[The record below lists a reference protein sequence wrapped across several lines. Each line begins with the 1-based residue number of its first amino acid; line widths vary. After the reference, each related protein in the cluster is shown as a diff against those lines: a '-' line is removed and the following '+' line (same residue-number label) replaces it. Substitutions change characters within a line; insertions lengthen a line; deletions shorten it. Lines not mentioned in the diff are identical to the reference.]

1 MKKKKLALL
10 LAVAMSVTSIDST
23 AMMVNAAD
31 FTSEDVQEQS
41 VELADEPSKATVET
55 DAETEDG
62 GVLSENSSEDE
73 SIEITDE
80 PQESADTEGED
91 TGIDVQEE
99 DEASP
104 EDVFSAGDEIAVQ
117 DDEVKSVSATNVLLD
132 GVAGIPFYT
141 SADLEVTYTGGRDA
155 VRTCQFNYEEVSL
168 GDSYTTD
175 GTEITVTLE
184 DADGNTYGLGSRL
197 TAGTYTMKFTCG
209 DIVSEPYTVS
219 IKQMSDSPLYKG
231 PVNLNEDTEVES
243 PLQGV
248 AYYSFEAPAAGNYY
262 MDTCDSHYRVYVDDG
277 KNSYSVYDGSNWY
290 QEEQQTAYIGFYGG
304 SLNSD
309 ANEDAMMKIK
319 TQSEIMSVE
328 YTAESATAIEGLDN
342 LWRYSDMPGLLTL
355 TYKDGTTDTL
365 RAKFGNTVY
374 DKQGQA
380 VYSET
385 CAVNG
390 EKETPIDW
398 DKIGNALPAG
408 KYRIYFMLQPEA
420 QDSDNSVNV
429 HTDLT
434 VNELNYASLT
444 SLEMGENELEA
455 GELQKKW
462 YSFSPEEDGYCH
474 FDWNVGDSSGD
485 SEGVGRIWYK
495 YENGK
500 LDSCFDHWN
509 MERGKVKVSRGV
521 KYIVGVSSESGRT
534 VSLNLKKV
542 KTLKSIRMTKRPE
555 QTELLPGDRAWV
567 SLKGMEI
574 TASYADGDDETITFG
589 QTDSQGMSFKQNDSY
604 TWVNEEICRV
614 PVSMGN
620 CQIYVEF
627 EAADWNAVPKME
639 FGTEEKL
646 DTAPGNQTIRRFIPD
661 KSGYYSFSATNAY
674 IDVIDSETQEC
685 LSAKKAYL
693 EAGNTYQIYVAALKN
708 DVILKVGDA
717 PCEWKVI
724 EQIPETCTTDGKVV
738 RKCNVHGETSTELLS
753 APGHDWSRWK
763 VTKNATVLAE
773 GVQQR
778 SCSVC
783 GETETAYVAKLP
795 ATIALNV
802 KGTIP
807 LKVKQSF
814 TVKVTMGAGDRVV
827 SWKTS
832 NKKVVSVKNGRIK
845 GLKAGKSA
853 TITVQL
859 ASGKKARFKV
869 KVQKA
874 AVVTKSIKVTN
885 TATGRNQGKKA
896 TLKRDQS
903 LKLKAALIPVT
914 SLQKVTWSTS
924 NKKIVTVSKSGVIKA
939 KKKGRATITVKSGNK
954 KYNIRIT
961 VK

>member
-10 LAVAMSVTSIDST
+10 LAVAMTVTSIDST

-31 FTSEDVQEQS
+31 FTSEEVQEQS
-41 VELADEPSKATVET
+41 VELTDEPSEATVET

-80 PQESADTEGED
+80 PQESADTGGED
-91 TGIDVQEE
+91 TGIDIQEE
-99 DEASP
+99 SSP

-262 MDTCDSHYRVYVDDG
+262 MDTCDSNYRVYVDDG

-365 RAKFGNTVY
+365 RAEFGNTVY

-390 EKETPIDW
+390 EKETSVDW
-398 DKIGNALPAG
+398 NEIGNVLPAG
-408 KYRIYFMLQPEA
+408 TYRIYFMLQPEA

-434 VNELNYASLT
+434 VNKLNYDSLR
-444 SLEMGENELEA
+444 SLEMGEHVLEA

-462 YSFSPEEDGYCH
+462 YSFSPEEDGYYH

-509 MERGKVKVSRGV
+509 MERGKVKVSRGI

-674 IDVIDSETQEC
+674 IDVIDSKTEKC
-685 LSAKKAYL
+685 LSAEKAYL
-693 EAGNTYQIYVAALKN
+693 EAGNTYQIYVAALEK
-708 DVILKVGDA
+708 DVILKVGYA

-763 VTKNATVLAE
+763 VTKNATVLTE

-783 GETETAYVAKLP
+783 GKTETASVAKLP

-802 KGTIP
+802 KGKIP

-853 TITVQL
+853 TITVKL

-869 KVQKA
+869 KVQKP
-874 AVVTKSIKVTN
+874 AVATKSIKVTN
-885 TATGRNQGKKA
+885 TATGKNQGKKA
-896 TLKRDQS
+896 TLKRGQS
-903 LKLKAALIPVT
+903 LKLKAALTPVT

-939 KKKGRATITVKSGNK
+939 KKKGKATITVKSGNK

>member
-23 AMMVNAAD
+23 AMIVNAAD
-31 FTSEDVQEQS
+31 FTSEDVQEQG
-41 VELADEPSKATVET
+41 VELTDEPSEATVET

-80 PQESADTEGED
+80 PQESADTGGED
-91 TGIDVQEE
+91 TGIDIQEE
-99 DEASP
+99 SSP

-197 TAGTYTMKFTCG
+197 AAGTYTMKFTCG

-262 MDTCDSHYRVYVDDG
+262 MDTCDSNYRVYVDDG

-309 ANEDAMMKIK
+309 ANEDAIMKIK

-328 YTAESATAIEGLDN
+328 YTAESTTAIEGLDN

-365 RAKFGNTVY
+365 RAEFGNTVY
-374 DKQGQA
+374 DRQGQA

-390 EKETPIDW
+390 EKETSVDW
-398 DKIGNALPAG
+398 NEIGNVLSAG
-408 KYRIYFMLQPEA
+408 TYRIYFMLQPEA

-434 VNELNYASLT
+434 VNKLNYDSLR

-462 YSFSPEEDGYCH
+462 YSFSPEEDGYYH

-542 KTLKSIRMTKRPE
+542 KTLKSIRMAKRPE

-574 TASYADGDDETITFG
+574 TASYADGDNETITFG

-763 VTKNATVLAE
+763 VTKNATVLTE

-783 GETETAYVAKLP
+783 GETETVSVAKLP

-853 TITVQL
+853 TITVKL

-874 AVVTKSIKVTN
+874 AVATKSIKVTN
-885 TATGRNQGKKA
+885 TATGKNQGKKA
-896 TLKRDQS
+896 TLKRGQS
-903 LKLKAALIPVT
+903 LKLKAALTPVT
-914 SLQKVTWSTS
+914 SLQKVTWSSS

-939 KKKGRATITVKSGNK
+939 KKKGKATITVKSGNK
-954 KYNIRIT
+954 KYNIKIT

>member
-10 LAVAMSVTSIDST
+10 LAVAMTVTSIDST

-31 FTSEDVQEQS
+31 FTSEEVQEQS
-41 VELADEPSKATVET
+41 VELTDEPSEATVET

-80 PQESADTEGED
+80 SQESADTGGED
-91 TGIDVQEE
+91 TGIDIQE
-99 DEASP
+99 EASP
-104 EDVFSAGDEIAVQ
+104 EDVFSAGDEIAVP

-141 SADLEVTYTGGRDA
+141 SADLEVTYTGGRDT

-168 GDSYTTD
+168 GDGYTTD

-184 DADGNTYGLGSRL
+184 DADGNTYDLGSRL

-262 MDTCDSHYRVYVDDG
+262 MDTCDSSYRVYVDDG
-277 KNSYSVYDGSNWY
+277 KNSYSVYDGNNWY
-290 QEEQQTAYIGFYGG
+290 QEEQQTAYIGFYGC

-309 ANEDAMMKIK
+309 ANEDAIMKIK
-319 TQSEIMSVE
+319 TQSEIMPVE
-328 YTAESATAIEGLDN
+328 YTAESTTAIEGLDN

-365 RAKFGNTVY
+365 RAEFGNTVY

-390 EKETPIDW
+390 EKETSVDW
-398 DKIGNALPAG
+398 NEIGNVLPAG
-408 KYRIYFMLQPEA
+408 TYRIYFMLQPEA

-434 VNELNYASLT
+434 VNELNYDSLT
-444 SLEMGENELEA
+444 PLEMGEHVLEA

-462 YSFSPEEDGYCH
+462 YSFSPEEDGYYH

-509 MERGKVKVSRGV
+509 MERGKVKVSRGI

-763 VTKNATVLAE
+763 VTKNATVLTE

-783 GETETAYVAKLP
+783 GETETVSVAKLP

-853 TITVQL
+853 TITVKL

-874 AVVTKSIKVTN
+874 AVATKSIKVTN
-885 TATGRNQGKKA
+885 TATGKNQGKKA
-896 TLKRDQS
+896 TLKRGQS
-903 LKLKAALIPVT
+903 LKLKAALTPVT

>member
-10 LAVAMSVTSIDST
+10 LAVAMTVTSIDST

-31 FTSEDVQEQS
+31 FISEEVQEQS
-41 VELADEPSKATVET
+41 VELTDEPSEATVET

-80 PQESADTEGED
+80 RQESADTGGED
-91 TGIDVQEE
+91 TGIDIQEE
-99 DEASP
+99 SSP

-197 TAGTYTMKFTCG
+197 AAGTYTMKFTCG
-209 DIVSEPYTVS
+209 YIVSEPYTVS

-248 AYYSFEAPAAGNYY
+248 AYYSFEAPTAGNYY
-262 MDTCDSHYRVYVDDG
+262 MDTCDSNYRVYVDDG
-277 KNSYSVYDGSNWY
+277 KNSYSVYESSNWY
-290 QEEQQTAYIGFYGG
+290 QEKQQTAYIGFYGG

-309 ANEDAMMKIK
+309 ANEDAIMKIK
-319 TQSEIMSVE
+319 TQSDITSVE
-328 YTAESATAIEGLDN
+328 YTSESAAAIEGLDN
-342 LWRYSDMPGLLTL
+342 LWRYSYMPGLLKL
-355 TYKDGTTDTL
+355 TYKDDTTDTL
-365 RAKFGNTVY
+365 RAEFGNTVY
-374 DKQGQA
+374 DKQGHA

-385 CAVNG
+385 CAVDG

-408 KYRIYFMLQPEA
+408 KYRIYFMLQLEE

-434 VNELNYASLT
+434 VNKLNYDSLR
-444 SLEMGENELEA
+444 SLEMGEHVLEA

-462 YSFSPEEDGYCH
+462 YSFSPEEDGYYH

-542 KTLKSIRMTKRPE
+542 KTLKSIKMTKRPE
-555 QTELLPGDRAWV
+555 QTTLLPGGRAWV

-574 TASYADGDDETITFG
+574 TASYVDGDDETIAFG
-589 QTDSQGMSFKQNDSY
+589 QTDSQGMGFKQNASY
-604 TWVNEEICRV
+604 EWENEDLCRV
-614 PVSMGN
+614 PVSMGDF
-620 CQIYVEF
+620 QIYVEF
-627 EAADWNAVPKME
+627 EAADWNNVPKMK

-661 KSGYYSFSATNAY
+661 KSGYYSFSATDAY

-685 LSAKKAYL
+685 LSAEKAYL
-693 EAGNTYQIYVAALKN
+693 EAGNTYQIYVAALKK
-708 DVILKVGDA
+708 DVILKVGAA
-717 PCEWKVI
+717 PCEWEVI
-724 EQIPETCTTDGKVV
+724 EQIAETCTTDGKIV
-738 RKCNVHGETSTELLS
+738 RKCKVHGETSTTLES
-753 APGHDWSRWK
+753 ASGHDWSRWK

-783 GETETAYVAKLP
+783 GKTETAYVAKLP

-845 GLKAGKSA
+845 GLKAGKIA
-853 TITVQL
+853 AITVQL

-874 AVVTKSIKVTN
+874 AIATKSIKVTN
-885 TATGRNQGKKA
+885 TATGKNQGKKA
-896 TLKRDQS
+896 TLKRGQS
-903 LKLKAALIPVT
+903 LKLKAAFTPVT
-914 SLQKVTWSTS
+914 SLQKVTWFSS

>member
-1 MKKKKLALL
+1 MHEEEKTGIA
-10 LAVAMSVTSIDST
+10 AGSSYVCNSIDST

-31 FTSEDVQEQS
+31 FTSEDVQEQG
-41 VELADEPSKATVET
+41 VELTDEPSEATVET

-80 PQESADTEGED
+80 RQESADT
-91 TGIDVQEE
+91 GIDIQEE
-99 DEASP
+99 SSP

-197 TAGTYTMKFTCG
+197 AAGTYTMKFTCG

-262 MDTCDSHYRVYVDDG
+262 MDTCDSNYRVYVDDG
-277 KNSYSVYDGSNWY
+277 KNSYSVYESSNWY
-290 QEEQQTAYIGFYGG
+290 QEKQQTAYIGFYGG

-355 TYKDGTTDTL
+355 AYKDGTTDTL
-365 RAKFGNTVY
+365 RAEFGNTVY

-390 EKETPIDW
+390 EKETSVDW
-398 DKIGNALPAG
+398 NEIGNVLPAG
-408 KYRIYFMLQPEA
+408 KYRIYFMLQLEE

-434 VNELNYASLT
+434 VNKLNYDSLR
-444 SLEMGENELEA
+444 SLEMGEHVLEA

-462 YSFSPEEDGYCH
+462 YSFSPEEDGYYH

-542 KTLKSIRMTKRPE
+542 KTLKSIKMTKRPE
-555 QTELLPGDRAWV
+555 QTTLLPGGRAWV

-574 TASYADGDDETITFG
+574 TASYVDGDDETIAFG
-589 QTDSQGMSFKQNDSY
+589 QTDSQGMGFKQNASY
-604 TWVNEEICRV
+604 EWENEDLCRV
-614 PVSMGN
+614 PVSMGDF
-620 CQIYVEF
+620 QIYVEF
-627 EAADWNAVPKME
+627 EAADWNNVPKMK

-661 KSGYYSFSATNAY
+661 KSGYYSFSATDAY

-685 LSAKKAYL
+685 LSAEKAYL
-693 EAGNTYQIYVAALKN
+693 EAGNTYQIYVAALKK
-708 DVILKVGDA
+708 DVILKVGAA
-717 PCEWKVI
+717 PCEWEVI
-724 EQIPETCTTDGKVV
+724 EQIAETCTTDGKIV
-738 RKCNVHGETSTELLS
+738 RKCKVHGETSTTLES
-753 APGHDWSRWK
+753 ASGHDWSRWK

-783 GETETAYVAKLP
+783 GKTETAYVAKLP

-845 GLKAGKSA
+845 GLKAGKIA
-853 TITVQL
+853 AITVQL

-874 AVVTKSIKVTN
+874 AIATKSIKVTN
-885 TATGRNQGKKA
+885 TATGKNQGKKA
-896 TLKRDQS
+896 TLKRGQS
-903 LKLKAALIPVT
+903 LKLKAAFTPVT
-914 SLQKVTWSTS
+914 SLQKVTWFSS

>member
-10 LAVAMSVTSIDST
+10 LAVAMTVTSIDST

-31 FTSEDVQEQS
+31 FTSEDVQEQG
-41 VELADEPSKATVET
+41 VELTDEPSEATVET

-80 PQESADTEGED
+80 SQESADTGGED
-91 TGIDVQEE
+91 TGIDIQE
-99 DEASP
+99 EASP
-104 EDVFSAGDEIAVQ
+104 EDVFSAGDEIAVP

-141 SADLEVTYTGGRDA
+141 SADLEVTYTGGRDT

-168 GDSYTTD
+168 GDGYTTD

-184 DADGNTYGLGSRL
+184 DADGNTYDLGSRL

-262 MDTCDSHYRVYVDDG
+262 MDTCDSSYRVYVDDG
-277 KNSYSVYDGSNWY
+277 KNSYSVYDGNNWY

-309 ANEDAMMKIK
+309 ANEDAIMKIK
-319 TQSEIMSVE
+319 TQSEIDSIE
-328 YTAESATAIEGLDN
+328 YKPESTTAIEGLDN

-365 RAKFGNTVY
+365 RAEFGNTVY

-385 CAVNG
+385 CAVDG
-390 EKETPIDW
+390 EKETSVDW
-398 DKIGNALPAG
+398 NEIGNVLPAG
-408 KYRIYFMLQPEA
+408 TYRIYFMLRPEA

-434 VNELNYASLT
+434 VNELNYDSLT
-444 SLEMGENELEA
+444 PLEMGEHVLEA

-462 YSFSPEEDGYCH
+462 YSFSPEEDGYYH

-521 KYIVGVSSESGRT
+521 KYIVGVSSESGRK

-542 KTLKSIRMTKRPE
+542 KILKSITMTKRPE
-555 QTELLPGDRAWV
+555 QTTLLPGSRAWV

-574 TASYADGDDETITFG
+574 TASYADGDDEKITFG
-589 QTDSQGMSFKQNDSY
+589 QTDSQGMSFKQNGSY
-604 TWVNEEICRV
+604 KWVNEKLCRV
-614 PVSMGN
+614 PVSMGGY
-620 CQIYVEF
+620 QIDVEF
-627 EAADWNAVPKME
+627 KAADWKDVQTME

-646 DTAPGNQTIRRFIPD
+646 DTEPGNQTIRRFIPD

-674 IDVIDSETQEC
+674 IDVIDSEKQEC

-693 EAGNTYQIYVAALKN
+693 EAGNTYQIYVAALKE

-783 GETETAYVAKLP
+783 GETETASVAKLP

-853 TITVQL
+853 TITVKL

-874 AVVTKSIKVTN
+874 AVATKSIKVTN
-885 TATGRNQGKKA
+885 TATGKNQGKKA
-896 TLKRDQS
+896 TLKRGQS
-903 LKLKAALIPVT
+903 LKLKAALTPVT
-914 SLQKVTWSTS
+914 SLQKVTWSSS

>member
-10 LAVAMSVTSIDST
+10 LAVAMTVTSIDST

-31 FTSEDVQEQS
+31 FTYEEVQEQS
-41 VELADEPSKATVET
+41 VELTDEPSEATVET

-80 PQESADTEGED
+80 SQESADTGGED
-91 TGIDVQEE
+91 TGIDIQE
-99 DEASP
+99 EASP
-104 EDVFSAGDEIAVQ
+104 EDVFSAGDEIAVP

-141 SADLEVTYTGGRDA
+141 SADLEVTYTGGRDT

-168 GDSYTTD
+168 GDGYTTD

-184 DADGNTYGLGSRL
+184 DADGNTYDLGSRL

-248 AYYSFEAPAAGNYY
+248 AYYSFETPTAGNYY
-262 MDTCDSHYRVYVDDG
+262 MDTCDSNYRVYVDDG
-277 KNSYSVYDGSNWY
+277 KNSYSVYDGNNWY

-309 ANEDAMMKIK
+309 ANEDAIMKIK
-319 TQSEIMSVE
+319 TQSEIDSIE
-328 YTAESATAIEGLDN
+328 YKPESTTAIEGLDN

-365 RAKFGNTVY
+365 RAEFGNTVY

-385 CAVNG
+385 CAVDG
-390 EKETPIDW
+390 EKETSVDW
-398 DKIGNALPAG
+398 NEIGNVLPAG
-408 KYRIYFMLQPEA
+408 TYRIYFMLRPEA

-434 VNELNYASLT
+434 VNELNYDSLT
-444 SLEMGENELEA
+444 PLEMGEHVLEA

-462 YSFSPEEDGYCH
+462 YSFSPEEDGYYH

-521 KYIVGVSSESGRT
+521 KYIVGVSSESGRK

-542 KTLKSIRMTKRPE
+542 KILKSITMTKRPE
-555 QTELLPGDRAWV
+555 QTTLLPGGRAWV

-574 TASYADGDDETITFG
+574 TASYADGDDEKITFG
-589 QTDSQGMSFKQNDSY
+589 QTDSQGMSFKQNGSY
-604 TWVNEEICRV
+604 KWVNEKLCRV
-614 PVSMGN
+614 PVSMGGY
-620 CQIYVEF
+620 QIDVEF
-627 EAADWNAVPKME
+627 KAADWKDVQTME

-646 DTAPGNQTIRRFIPD
+646 DTEPGNQTIRRFIPD

-693 EAGNTYQIYVAALKN
+693 EAGNTYQIYVAALKE

-783 GETETAYVAKLP
+783 GETETASVAKLP

-853 TITVQL
+853 TITVKL

-874 AVVTKSIKVTN
+874 AVATKSIKVTN
-885 TATGRNQGKKA
+885 TATGKNQGKKA
-896 TLKRDQS
+896 TMKRGQS
-903 LKLKAALIPVT
+903 LKLKAALTPVT

-939 KKKGRATITVKSGNK
+939 KKKGKATITVKSGNK

>member
-31 FTSEDVQEQS
+31 FTSEDVQEQG
-41 VELADEPSKATVET
+41 VELTDEPSEATVET

-80 PQESADTEGED
+80 SQESADTGGED
-91 TGIDVQEE
+91 TGIDIQE
-99 DEASP
+99 EASP
-104 EDVFSAGDEIAVQ
+104 EDVFSAGDEIAVP

-141 SADLEVTYTGGRDA
+141 SADLEVTYTGGRDT

-168 GDSYTTD
+168 GDGYTTD

-184 DADGNTYGLGSRL
+184 DADGNTYDLGSRL

-262 MDTCDSHYRVYVDDG
+262 MDTCDSSYRVYVDDG
-277 KNSYSVYDGSNWY
+277 KNSYSVYDGNNWY

-309 ANEDAMMKIK
+309 ANEDAIMKIK

-365 RAKFGNTVY
+365 RAEFGNTVY

-385 CAVNG
+385 CAVDG
-390 EKETPIDW
+390 EKETSVDW
-398 DKIGNALPAG
+398 NEIGNVLPAG
-408 KYRIYFMLQPEA
+408 TYRIYFMLRPEA

-434 VNELNYASLT
+434 VNELNYNSLT
-444 SLEMGENELEA
+444 PLEMGEHVLEA

-462 YSFSPEEDGYCH
+462 YSFSPEEDGYYH

-485 SEGVGRIWYK
+485 LEGVGRIWYK

-521 KYIVGVSSESGRT
+521 KYIVGVSSESGRK

-542 KTLKSIRMTKRPE
+542 KILKSITMTKRPE
-555 QTELLPGDRAWV
+555 QTTLLPGGRAWV

-574 TASYADGDDETITFG
+574 TASYADGDDEKITFG
-589 QTDSQGMSFKQNDSY
+589 QTDSQGMSFKQNGSY
-604 TWVNEEICRV
+604 KWVNEKLCRV
-614 PVSMGN
+614 PVSMGGY
-620 CQIYVEF
+620 QIDVEF
-627 EAADWNAVPKME
+627 KAADWKDVQTME

-646 DTAPGNQTIRRFIPD
+646 DTEPGNQIIRRFIPD

-693 EAGNTYQIYVAALKN
+693 EAGNTYQIYVAALKE

-783 GETETAYVAKLP
+783 GETETASVAKLP

-853 TITVQL
+853 MITVKL

-874 AVVTKSIKVTN
+874 AVATKSIKVTN
-885 TATGRNQGKKA
+885 TATGKNQGKKA
-896 TLKRDQS
+896 TMKRGQS
-903 LKLKAALIPVT
+903 LKLKAALTPVT

>member
-80 PQESADTEGED
+80 PQESADTGGED
-91 TGIDVQEE
+91 TGIDIQEE
-99 DEASP
+99 SSP

-197 TAGTYTMKFTCG
+197 AAGTYTMKFNCG

-231 PVNLNEDTEVES
+231 PVNLNEDTEAES

-262 MDTCDSHYRVYVDDG
+262 MDTCDSNYRVYVDDG

-365 RAKFGNTVY
+365 RAEFGNTVY

-462 YSFSPEEDGYCH
+462 YSFSPEEGGYCH

-509 MERGKVKVSRGV
+509 MERGKVKVSKGV

>member
-10 LAVAMSVTSIDST
+10 LAVAMTVTSIDST

-31 FTSEDVQEQS
+31 FTSEEVQEQS
-41 VELADEPSKATVET
+41 VELMDEPPEAAVET

-73 SIEITDE
+73 SIEITNE
-80 PQESADTEGED
+80 LQESADTGGED
-91 TGIDVQEE
+91 TGIDIQEE
-99 DEASP
+99 SSP

-197 TAGTYTMKFTCG
+197 AAGTYTMKFTCG

-231 PVNLNEDTEVES
+231 PVNLNEDTEAES

-262 MDTCDSHYRVYVDDG
+262 MDTCDSNYRVYVDDG

-365 RAKFGNTVY
+365 RAEFGNTVY

-420 QDSDNSVNV
+420 QDSDNSANV

-542 KTLKSIRMTKRPE
+542 KTLKSIKMTKRPE

-685 LSAKKAYL
+685 LSAEKAYL
-693 EAGNTYQIYVAALKN
+693 EAGNTYQIYVAALEK
-708 DVILKVGDA
+708 DVILKVGDV
-717 PCEWKVI
+717 PCEWEVS
-724 EQIPETCTTDGKVV
+724 ERIPETCTTDGKVV

-783 GETETAYVAKLP
+783 GETETASVAKLP

-814 TVKVTMGAGDRVV
+814 IVKVTMGAGDRVV

-853 TITVQL
+853 TITVKL

-874 AVVTKSIKVTN
+874 AVATKSIKVTN
-885 TATGRNQGKKA
+885 TATGKNQGKKA
-896 TLKRDQS
+896 TLKRGQS
-903 LKLKAALIPVT
+903 LKLKAALTPVT
-914 SLQKVTWSTS
+914 SLQKVTWSSS

>member
-10 LAVAMSVTSIDST
+10 LAVAMTVTSIDST

-31 FTSEDVQEQS
+31 FTSEEVQEQS
-41 VELADEPSKATVET
+41 VELTDEPSEATVET

-80 PQESADTEGED
+80 PQESADTGGED
-91 TGIDVQEE
+91 TGIDIQEE
-99 DEASP
+99 SSP

-262 MDTCDSHYRVYVDDG
+262 MDTCDSNYRVYVDDG

-365 RAKFGNTVY
+365 RAEFGNTVY

-390 EKETPIDW
+390 EKETSVDW
-398 DKIGNALPAG
+398 NEIGNVLPAG
-408 KYRIYFMLQPEA
+408 TYRIYFMLQPEA

-434 VNELNYASLT
+434 VNKLNYDSLR
-444 SLEMGENELEA
+444 SLEMGEHVLEA

-462 YSFSPEEDGYCH
+462 YSFSPEEDGYYH

-509 MERGKVKVSRGV
+509 MERGKVKVSRGI

-724 EQIPETCTTDGKVV
+724 ERIPETCTTDGKVV

-783 GETETAYVAKLP
+783 GETETVSVAKLP

-853 TITVQL
+853 TITVKL

-874 AVVTKSIKVTN
+874 AVATKSIKVTN
-885 TATGRNQGKKA
+885 TATGKNQGKKA
-896 TLKRDQS
+896 TLKRGQS
-903 LKLKAALIPVT
+903 LKLKAALTPVT

-939 KKKGRATITVKSGNK
+939 KKKGKATITVKSGNK
-954 KYNIRIT
+954 KYNIKIT

>member
-31 FTSEDVQEQS
+31 FTSEDVQEQG
-41 VELADEPSKATVET
+41 VELTDEPSEATVET

-80 PQESADTEGED
+80 PQESADTGGED
-91 TGIDVQEE
+91 TGIDIQEE
-99 DEASP
+99 SSP

-197 TAGTYTMKFTCG
+197 AAGTYTMKFTCG
-209 DIVSEPYTVS
+209 YIVSEPYTVS

-243 PLQGV
+243 PPQGV
-248 AYYSFEAPAAGNYY
+248 AYYSFEAPTAGNYY
-262 MDTCDSHYRVYVDDG
+262 MDTCDSSYRVYVDDG
-277 KNSYSVYDGSNWY
+277 KNSYSVYDGNNWY

-309 ANEDAMMKIK
+309 ANEDAIMKIK
-319 TQSEIMSVE
+319 TQSEIDFIE
-328 YTAESATAIEGLDN
+328 YKPESTTAIEGLDN

-355 TYKDGTTDTL
+355 TYKDDTTDTL
-365 RAKFGNTVY
+365 RAEFGNTVY

-385 CAVNG
+385 CAVDG
-390 EKETPIDW
+390 EKETSVDW
-398 DKIGNALPAG
+398 NEIGNVLPAG
-408 KYRIYFMLQPEA
+408 TYRIYFMLQPEA

-434 VNELNYASLT
+434 VNELNYDSLT
-444 SLEMGENELEA
+444 PLEMGEHVLEA

-462 YSFSPEEDGYCH
+462 YSFSPEEDGYYH

-627 EAADWNAVPKME
+627 EAADWNAVQTME

-646 DTAPGNQTIRRFIPD
+646 DTEPGNQTIRRFIPD

-693 EAGNTYQIYVAALKN
+693 EAGNTYQIYVATLEK
-708 DVILKVGDA
+708 DVILKVGGV
-717 PCEWKVI
+717 PCEWEVS
-724 EQIPETCTTDGKVV
+724 ERIPETCTTDGKVV

-763 VTKNATVLAE
+763 VTKNATVLTE

-783 GETETAYVAKLP
+783 GKTETASVAKLP

-802 KGTIP
+802 KGKIP

-853 TITVQL
+853 TITVKL

-869 KVQKA
+869 KVQKT
-874 AVVTKSIKVTN
+874 AVATKSIKVTN
-885 TATGRNQGKKA
+885 TATGKNQGKKA
-896 TLKRDQS
+896 TMKRGQS
-903 LKLKAALIPVT
+903 LKLKAALTPVT
-914 SLQKVTWSTS
+914 SLQKVTWSSS

-954 KYNIRIT
+954 KYKIRIT

>member
-23 AMMVNAAD
+23 AMIVNAAD
-31 FTSEDVQEQS
+31 FTSEDVQEQG
-41 VELADEPSKATVET
+41 VELTDEPSEATVET

-80 PQESADTEGED
+80 PQESADTGGED
-91 TGIDVQEE
+91 TGIDIQEE
-99 DEASP
+99 SSP

-197 TAGTYTMKFTCG
+197 AAGTYTMKFTCG
-209 DIVSEPYTVS
+209 YIVSEPYTVS

-231 PVNLNEDTEVES
+231 PVNLNEDTEAES

-248 AYYSFEAPAAGNYY
+248 AYYSFEAPTAGNYY
-262 MDTCDSHYRVYVDDG
+262 MDTCDSNYRVYVDDG
-277 KNSYSVYDGSNWY
+277 KNSYSVYDGNNWY
-290 QEEQQTAYIGFYGG
+290 QEAQQTAYIGFYGG
-304 SLNSD
+304 SLNRD
-309 ANEDAMMKIK
+309 ANEDAIMKIK
-319 TQSEIMSVE
+319 TQSEIVSIE
-328 YTAESATAIEGLDN
+328 YKPESTTAIEGLDN

-355 TYKDGTTDTL
+355 TYKDGKTDTL
-365 RAKFGNTVY
+365 RAEFGNTVY

-390 EKETPIDW
+390 EKETSVDW
-398 DKIGNALPAG
+398 NEIGNVLPAG
-408 KYRIYFMLQPEA
+408 TYRIYFMLQPEA

-434 VNELNYASLT
+434 VNKLNYDSLR
-444 SLEMGENELEA
+444 SLEMGEHVLEA

-462 YSFSPEEDGYCH
+462 YSFSPEEDGYYH

-685 LSAKKAYL
+685 LSAEKAYL
-693 EAGNTYQIYVAALKN
+693 EAGNTYQIYVAALKK
-708 DVILKVGDA
+708 DVILKVGAA
-717 PCEWKVI
+717 PCEWEVI
-724 EQIPETCTTDGKVV
+724 EQIAETCTTDGKIV
-738 RKCNVHGETSTELLS
+738 RKCKVHGETSTTLES
-753 APGHDWSRWK
+753 ASGHDWSRWK

-783 GETETAYVAKLP
+783 GKTETAYVAKLP

-853 TITVQL
+853 TITVKL
-859 ASGKKARFKV
+859 ASGKKASFKV
-869 KVQKA
+869 KVQKP
-874 AVVTKSIKVTN
+874 AVATKSIKVTN
-885 TATGRNQGKKA
+885 AATGRNQGKKA
-896 TLKRDQS
+896 TLKRGQS
-903 LKLKAALIPVT
+903 LKLKAALTPVT
-914 SLQKVTWSTS
+914 SLQKVTWSSS

-939 KKKGRATITVKSGNK
+939 KKKGKATITVKSGNK
-954 KYNIRIT
+954 KYNIKIT

>member
-41 VELADEPSKATVET
+41 VEFADELSEATVET

-80 PQESADTEGED
+80 PQESADTGGED
-91 TGIDVQEE
+91 TGIDIQE
-99 DEASP
+99 EASP

-262 MDTCDSHYRVYVDDG
+262 MDTCDSNYRVYVDDG

-365 RAKFGNTVY
+365 RAEFGNTVY

-390 EKETPIDW
+390 EKETSVDW
-398 DKIGNALPAG
+398 NEIGNVLPAG
-408 KYRIYFMLQPEA
+408 TYRIYFMLQPEA

-434 VNELNYASLT
+434 VNKLNYDSLR
-444 SLEMGENELEA
+444 SLEMGEHVLEA

-462 YSFSPEEDGYCH
+462 YSFSPEEDGYYH

-509 MERGKVKVSRGV
+509 MERGKVKVSRGI

-693 EAGNTYQIYVAALKN
+693 EAGNTYQIYVAALKE

-724 EQIPETCTTDGKVV
+724 ERIPETCTTDGKVV

-783 GETETAYVAKLP
+783 GETETVSVAKLP

-853 TITVQL
+853 TITVKL

-874 AVVTKSIKVTN
+874 AVATKSIKVTN
-885 TATGRNQGKKA
+885 TATGKNQGKKA
-896 TLKRDQS
+896 TLKRGQS
-903 LKLKAALIPVT
+903 LKLKAALTPVT

>member
-10 LAVAMSVTSIDST
+10 LAVAMTVTSIDST

-41 VELADEPSKATVET
+41 VEFADEPSEATVET

-80 PQESADTEGED
+80 SQESADTGGED
-91 TGIDVQEE
+91 TGIDIQE
-99 DEASP
+99 EASP
-104 EDVFSAGDEIAVQ
+104 EDVFSAGDEIAVP
-117 DDEVKSVSATNVLLD
+117 DDEVKSVSATNVFLD

-141 SADLEVTYTGGRDA
+141 SADLEVTYTGGRDT

-168 GDSYTTD
+168 GDGYTTD

-184 DADGNTYGLGSRL
+184 DADGNTYDLGSRL

-248 AYYSFEAPAAGNYY
+248 AYYSFEAPTAGNYY
-262 MDTCDSHYRVYVDDG
+262 MDTCDSNYRVYVDDG
-277 KNSYSVYDGSNWY
+277 KNSYSVYDGNNWY

-309 ANEDAMMKIK
+309 ANEDAIMKIK
-319 TQSEIMSVE
+319 TQSEIDSIE
-328 YTAESATAIEGLDN
+328 YKPESTTAIEGLDN

-365 RAKFGNTVY
+365 RAEFGNTVY

-385 CAVNG
+385 CAVDG
-390 EKETPIDW
+390 EKETSVDW
-398 DKIGNALPAG
+398 NEIGNVLPAG
-408 KYRIYFMLQPEA
+408 TYRIYFMLQPEA

-434 VNELNYASLT
+434 VNELNYDSLT
-444 SLEMGENELEA
+444 PLEMGKHVLEA

-462 YSFSPEEDGYCH
+462 YSFSPEEDGYYH

-521 KYIVGVSSESGRT
+521 KYIVGVSSESGRK

-542 KTLKSIRMTKRPE
+542 KILKSITMTKRPE
-555 QTELLPGDRAWV
+555 QTTLLPGGRAWV

-574 TASYADGDDETITFG
+574 TASYADGDDEKITFG
-589 QTDSQGMSFKQNDSY
+589 QTDSQGMSFKQNGSY
-604 TWVNEEICRV
+604 KWVNEKLCRV
-614 PVSMGN
+614 PVSMGGY
-620 CQIYVEF
+620 QIDVEF
-627 EAADWNAVPKME
+627 KAADWKDVQTME

-646 DTAPGNQTIRRFIPD
+646 DTEPGNQTIRRFIPD

-693 EAGNTYQIYVAALKN
+693 EAGNTYQIYVAALKE
-708 DVILKVGDA
+708 DIILKVGDA

-783 GETETAYVAKLP
+783 GETETASVAKLP

-853 TITVQL
+853 TITVKL

-874 AVVTKSIKVTN
+874 AVATKSIKVTN
-885 TATGRNQGKKA
+885 TATGKNQGKKA
-896 TLKRDQS
+896 TLKRGQS
-903 LKLKAALIPVT
+903 LKLKAALTPVT
-914 SLQKVTWSTS
+914 SLQKVTWSSS

-954 KYNIRIT
+954 KYNISIT

>member
-10 LAVAMSVTSIDST
+10 LAVAMTVTSIDST

-31 FTSEDVQEQS
+31 FTSEEVQEQS
-41 VELADEPSKATVET
+41 VELTDEPSEATVET

-80 PQESADTEGED
+80 SQESADTGGED
-91 TGIDVQEE
+91 TGIDIQE
-99 DEASP
+99 EASP
-104 EDVFSAGDEIAVQ
+104 EDVFSAGDEIAVP

-141 SADLEVTYTGGRDA
+141 SADLEVTYTGGRDT

-168 GDSYTTD
+168 GDGYTTD

-184 DADGNTYGLGSRL
+184 DADGNTYDLGSRL

-262 MDTCDSHYRVYVDDG
+262 MDTCDSSYRVYVDDG
-277 KNSYSVYDGSNWY
+277 KNSYSVYDGNNWY

-309 ANEDAMMKIK
+309 ANEDAIMKIK

-365 RAKFGNTVY
+365 RAEFGNTVY

-385 CAVNG
+385 CAVDG
-390 EKETPIDW
+390 EKETSVDW
-398 DKIGNALPAG
+398 NEIGNVLPAG
-408 KYRIYFMLQPEA
+408 TYRIYFMLRPEA

-434 VNELNYASLT
+434 VNELNYNSLT
-444 SLEMGENELEA
+444 PLEMGEHVLEA

-462 YSFSPEEDGYCH
+462 YSFSPEEDGYYH

-485 SEGVGRIWYK
+485 LEGVGRIWYK

-521 KYIVGVSSESGRT
+521 KYIVGVSSESGRK

-542 KTLKSIRMTKRPE
+542 KILKSITMTKRPE
-555 QTELLPGDRAWV
+555 QTTLLPGGRAWV

-574 TASYADGDDETITFG
+574 TASYADGDDEKITFG
-589 QTDSQGMSFKQNDSY
+589 QTDSQGMSFKQNGSY
-604 TWVNEEICRV
+604 KWVNEKLCRV
-614 PVSMGN
+614 PVSMGGY
-620 CQIYVEF
+620 QIDVEF
-627 EAADWNAVPKME
+627 KAADWKDVQTME

-646 DTAPGNQTIRRFIPD
+646 DTEPGNQIIRRFIPD

-693 EAGNTYQIYVAALKN
+693 EAGNTYQIYVAALKE

-783 GETETAYVAKLP
+783 GETETASVAKLP

-853 TITVQL
+853 MITVKL

-874 AVVTKSIKVTN
+874 AVATKSIKVTN
-885 TATGRNQGKKA
+885 TATGKNQGKKA
-896 TLKRDQS
+896 TMKRGQS
-903 LKLKAALIPVT
+903 LKLKAALTPVT
-914 SLQKVTWSTS
+914 SLQKVTWSSS

>member
-10 LAVAMSVTSIDST
+10 LAVAMTVTSIDST

-31 FTSEDVQEQS
+31 FTSEEVQEQS
-41 VELADEPSKATVET
+41 VELTDEPSEATVET

-80 PQESADTEGED
+80 RQESADTGGED
-91 TGIDVQEE
+91 TGIDIQEE
-99 DEASP
+99 SSP

-197 TAGTYTMKFTCG
+197 AAGTYTMKFTCG
-209 DIVSEPYTVS
+209 YIVSEPYTVS

-248 AYYSFEAPAAGNYY
+248 AYYSFEAPTAGNYY
-262 MDTCDSHYRVYVDDG
+262 MDTCDSNYRVYVDDG
-277 KNSYSVYDGSNWY
+277 KNSYSVYESSNWY
-290 QEEQQTAYIGFYGG
+290 QEKQQTAYIGFYGG

-309 ANEDAMMKIK
+309 ANEDAIMKIK
-319 TQSEIMSVE
+319 TQSDITSVE
-328 YTAESATAIEGLDN
+328 YTSESAAAIEGLDN
-342 LWRYSDMPGLLTL
+342 LWRYSYMPGLLKL
-355 TYKDGTTDTL
+355 TYKDDTTDTL
-365 RAKFGNTVY
+365 RAEFGNTVY
-374 DKQGQA
+374 DKQGHA

-385 CAVNG
+385 CAVDG

-408 KYRIYFMLQPEA
+408 KYRIYFMLQLEE

-434 VNELNYASLT
+434 VNKLNYDSLR
-444 SLEMGENELEA
+444 SLEMGEHVLEA

-462 YSFSPEEDGYCH
+462 YSFSPEEDGYYH

-542 KTLKSIRMTKRPE
+542 KTLKSIKMTKRPE
-555 QTELLPGDRAWV
+555 QTTLLPGGRAWV

-574 TASYADGDDETITFG
+574 TASYVDGDDETIAFG
-589 QTDSQGMSFKQNDSY
+589 QTDSQGMGFKQNASY
-604 TWVNEEICRV
+604 EWENEDLCRV
-614 PVSMGN
+614 PVSMGDF
-620 CQIYVEF
+620 QIYVEF
-627 EAADWNAVPKME
+627 EAADWNNVPKMK

-661 KSGYYSFSATNAY
+661 KSGYYSFSATDAY

-685 LSAKKAYL
+685 LSAEKAYL
-693 EAGNTYQIYVAALKN
+693 EAGNTYQIYVAALKK
-708 DVILKVGDA
+708 DVILKVGAA
-717 PCEWKVI
+717 PCEWEVI
-724 EQIPETCTTDGKVV
+724 EQIAETCTTDGKIV
-738 RKCNVHGETSTELLS
+738 RKCKVHGETSTTLES
-753 APGHDWSRWK
+753 ASGHDWSRWK

-783 GETETAYVAKLP
+783 GKTETAYVAKLP

-845 GLKAGKSA
+845 GLKAGKIA
-853 TITVQL
+853 AITVQL

-874 AVVTKSIKVTN
+874 AIATKSIKVTN
-885 TATGRNQGKKA
+885 TATGKNQGKKA
-896 TLKRDQS
+896 TLKRGQS
-903 LKLKAALIPVT
+903 LKLKAAFTPVT
-914 SLQKVTWSTS
+914 SLQKVTWFSS

>member
-31 FTSEDVQEQS
+31 FTSEDVQEQG
-41 VELADEPSKATVET
+41 VELTDEPSEATVET

-80 PQESADTEGED
+80 PQESADTGGED
-91 TGIDVQEE
+91 TGIDIQEE
-99 DEASP
+99 SSP
-104 EDVFSAGDEIAVQ
+104 EDVFSAGDEIAVP

-197 TAGTYTMKFTCG
+197 AAGTYTMKFTCG

-231 PVNLNEDTEVES
+231 PVNLNEDTEAES

-262 MDTCDSHYRVYVDDG
+262 MDTCDSNYRVYVDDG
-277 KNSYSVYDGSNWY
+277 KNSYSVYDGNNWY
-290 QEEQQTAYIGFYGG
+290 QEAQQTAYIGFYGG

-309 ANEDAMMKIK
+309 ANEDAIMKIK

-328 YTAESATAIEGLDN
+328 YTAESTTAIEGLDN

-365 RAKFGNTVY
+365 RAEFGNTVY
-374 DKQGQA
+374 DRQGQA

-390 EKETPIDW
+390 EKETSVDW
-398 DKIGNALPAG
+398 NEIGNVLPAG
-408 KYRIYFMLQPEA
+408 TYRIYFMLQPEA

-434 VNELNYASLT
+434 VNKLNYDSLR

-462 YSFSPEEDGYCH
+462 YSFSPEEDGYYH

-542 KTLKSIRMTKRPE
+542 KTLKSIEMTKRPE

-574 TASYADGDDETITFG
+574 TASYADGDNETITFG
-589 QTDSQGMSFKQNDSY
+589 QTDSQGMSFKQNGTY

-614 PVSMGN
+614 PVSMGD

-693 EAGNTYQIYVAALKN
+693 EAGNTYQIYVAALKE
-708 DVILKVGDA
+708 DVILKVGDV
-717 PCEWKVI
+717 PCEWEVS
-724 EQIPETCTTDGKVV
+724 ERIPETCTTDGKVV

-783 GETETAYVAKLP
+783 GETETASVAKLP

-853 TITVQL
+853 TITVKL

-874 AVVTKSIKVTN
+874 AVATKSIKVTN
-885 TATGRNQGKKA
+885 AATGRKQGKKA
-896 TLKRDQS
+896 TMKRGQS
-903 LKLKAALIPVT
+903 LKLKAALTPVT
-914 SLQKVTWSTS
+914 SLQKVTWSSS

-954 KYNIRIT
+954 KYNIKIT

>member
-41 VELADEPSKATVET
+41 VELADEPSEATVET

-80 PQESADTEGED
+80 PQESADTGGED
-91 TGIDVQEE
+91 TGIDIQEE
-99 DEASP
+99 EEASP
-104 EDVFSAGDEIAVQ
+104 EDVFSVGDESAVQ

-141 SADLEVTYTGGRDA
+141 SADLEVTYTGGRDT

-168 GDSYTTD
+168 GDGYTTD
-175 GTEITVTLE
+175 GTEITVILE
-184 DADGNTYGLGSRL
+184 DADGNTYDLGSRL
-197 TAGTYTMKFTCG
+197 AAGTYTMKFTCG
-209 DIVSEPYTVS
+209 AIESEPYKVS
-219 IKQMSDSPLYKG
+219 IKQMSESPLYKG
-231 PVNLNEDTEVES
+231 SVNLNQDTEAES

-262 MDTCDSHYRVYVDDG
+262 MDTCDSNYRVYVDDG
-277 KNSYSVYDGSNWY
+277 KNSYSVYEGSSWY
-290 QEEQQTAYIGFYGG
+290 QEAQQTAYIGFYGG

-309 ANEDAMMKIK
+309 ANEDAIMKIK
-319 TQSEIMSVE
+319 TQSDIVSIE
-328 YTAESATAIEGLDN
+328 YKPESTTAIEGLDN

-365 RAKFGNTVY
+365 RAEFGNTVY

-390 EKETPIDW
+390 DIETSVDW
-398 DKIGNALPAG
+398 NKIGNVLPAG
-408 KYRIYFMLQPEA
+408 EYRIYFMLQPEA
-420 QDSDNSVNV
+420 QASDNSVNV

-434 VNELNYASLT
+434 VNELDYNSLT
-444 SLEMGENELEA
+444 SLEMGEHELEA

-462 YSFSPEEDGYCH
+462 YSFSPKEDVYYH

-521 KYIVGVSSESGRT
+521 KYIVGVSSESGRK

-542 KTLKSIRMTKRPE
+542 KTLKSITMKKRPE
-555 QTELLPGDRAWV
+555 QTKLLPGDRAWV

-574 TASYADGDDETITFG
+574 TAFYADGEDETIAYG
-589 QTDSQGMSFKQNDSY
+589 ETDSQGMSFKQNGTY
-604 TWVNEEICRV
+604 TWVDEEICRV
-614 PVSMGN
+614 PVSMGDR
-620 CQIYVEF
+620 QIYVEF
-627 EAADWNAVPKME
+627 EAADWNDVPKMK
-639 FGTEEKL
+639 FGTEEEL
-646 DTAPGNQTIRRFIPD
+646 DTEPGNQTIRRFIPD

-674 IDVIDSETQEC
+674 IDVIDSKTEEC

-693 EAGNTYQIYVAALKN
+693 EAGNTYQIYVAALEK
-708 DVILKVGDA
+708 DVILKVGDV
-717 PCEWKVI
+717 PCEWEVS
-724 EQIPETCTTDGKVV
+724 ERIPETCTTDGKIV
-738 RKCNVHGETSTELLS
+738 RKCKVHGETSTTLES

-783 GETETAYVAKLP
+783 GKTETASVAKLP

-853 TITVQL
+853 TITVKL

-869 KVQKA
+869 KVQKP
-874 AVVTKSIKVTN
+874 AVATRSIKVTN
-885 TATGRNQGKKA
+885 TATDRNQGKSA
-896 TLKRDQS
+896 TLKRGQS
-903 LKLKAALIPVT
+903 LKLKVALTPVT

-939 KKKGRATITVKSGNK
+939 KKKGKATITVKSGNK

>member
-31 FTSEDVQEQS
+31 FTSEDVQEQG
-41 VELADEPSKATVET
+41 VELTDEPSEATVET

-80 PQESADTEGED
+80 PQESADTGGED
-91 TGIDVQEE
+91 TGIDIQEE
-99 DEASP
+99 SSP

-262 MDTCDSHYRVYVDDG
+262 MDTCDSNYRVYVDDG

-365 RAKFGNTVY
+365 RAEFGNTVY

-390 EKETPIDW
+390 EKETSVDW
-398 DKIGNALPAG
+398 NEIGNVLPAG
-408 KYRIYFMLQPEA
+408 TYRIYFMLQPEA

-434 VNELNYASLT
+434 VNKLNYDSLR
-444 SLEMGENELEA
+444 SLEMGEHVLEA

-462 YSFSPEEDGYCH
+462 YSFSPEEDGYYH

-589 QTDSQGMSFKQNDSY
+589 QTDSQGMSFKQNGSY
-604 TWVNEEICRV
+604 KWVNEKLCRV
-614 PVSMGN
+614 PVSMGD

-814 TVKVTMGAGDRVV
+814 TVKVTMGVGDRVV

-853 TITVQL
+853 TITVKL

-874 AVVTKSIKVTN
+874 AVATKSIKVTN
-885 TATGRNQGKKA
+885 TATGKNQGKKA
-896 TLKRDQS
+896 TLKRGQS
-903 LKLKAALIPVT
+903 LKLKAALTPVT
-914 SLQKVTWSTS
+914 SLQKVTWSSS

-939 KKKGRATITVKSGNK
+939 KKKGKATITVKSGNK

>member
-31 FTSEDVQEQS
+31 FTSEDVQEQG
-41 VELADEPSKATVET
+41 VELTDEPSEATVET

-80 PQESADTEGED
+80 SQESADTGGED
-91 TGIDVQEE
+91 TGIDIQE
-99 DEASP
+99 EASP
-104 EDVFSAGDEIAVQ
+104 EDVFSAGDEIAVP

-141 SADLEVTYTGGRDA
+141 SADLEVTYTGGRDT

-168 GDSYTTD
+168 GDGYTTD

-262 MDTCDSHYRVYVDDG
+262 MDTCDSSYRVYVDDG
-277 KNSYSVYDGSNWY
+277 KNSYSVYDGNNWY

-309 ANEDAMMKIK
+309 ANEDAIMKIK
-319 TQSEIMSVE
+319 TQSEIDSIE
-328 YTAESATAIEGLDN
+328 YKPESTTAIEGLDN

-365 RAKFGNTVY
+365 RAEFGNTVY

-390 EKETPIDW
+390 EKETSVDW
-398 DKIGNALPAG
+398 NEIGNVLPAG
-408 KYRIYFMLQPEA
+408 TYRIYFMLQPEA

-434 VNELNYASLT
+434 VNKLNYDSLR
-444 SLEMGENELEA
+444 SLEMGEHVLEA

-462 YSFSPEEDGYCH
+462 YSFSPEEDGYYH

-509 MERGKVKVSRGV
+509 MERGKVKVSRGI

-724 EQIPETCTTDGKVV
+724 EQIPETCITDGKVV

-778 SCSVC
+778 SCNVC
-783 GETETAYVAKLP
+783 GETETVSVAKLP
-795 ATIALNV
+795 ATIVLNV

-853 TITVQL
+853 MITVKL

-874 AVVTKSIKVTN
+874 AVATKSIKVTN
-885 TATGRNQGKKA
+885 TATGKNQGKKA
-896 TLKRDQS
+896 TMKRGQS
-903 LKLKAALIPVT
+903 LKLKAALTPVT

>member
-23 AMMVNAAD
+23 AMIVNAAD
-31 FTSEDVQEQS
+31 FTSEDVQEQG
-41 VELADEPSKATVET
+41 VELTDEPSEATVET

-80 PQESADTEGED
+80 PQESADTGGED
-91 TGIDVQEE
+91 TGIDIQEE
-99 DEASP
+99 SSP
-104 EDVFSAGDEIAVQ
+104 EDVFSAGDEIAVP

-209 DIVSEPYTVS
+209 DIVSEPYIVS

-231 PVNLNEDTEVES
+231 PVNLNEDTEAES

-248 AYYSFEAPAAGNYY
+248 AYYSFEAPTAGNYY
-262 MDTCDSHYRVYVDDG
+262 MDTCDSNYRVYVDDG
-277 KNSYSVYDGSNWY
+277 KNSYSVYEGSNWY

-309 ANEDAMMKIK
+309 ANEDAIMKIK

-328 YTAESATAIEGLDN
+328 YTAESATAIEDLDN
-342 LWRYSDMPGLLTL
+342 LWRYSDMPGFLTL

-365 RAKFGNTVY
+365 RAEFGNTVY

-390 EKETPIDW
+390 EKETSVDW
-398 DKIGNALPAG
+398 NEIGNVLSAG
-408 KYRIYFMLQPEA
+408 TYRIYFMLQPEA

-434 VNELNYASLT
+434 VNKLNYDSLR

-462 YSFSPEEDGYCH
+462 YSFSPEEDGYYH

-509 MERGKVKVSRGV
+509 MERGEVKVSRGV

-685 LSAKKAYL
+685 LSAEKAYL

-724 EQIPETCTTDGKVV
+724 EQIPETCITDGKVV

-853 TITVQL
+853 TITVKL

-869 KVQKA
+869 KVQKP
-874 AVVTKSIKVTN
+874 AVATKSIKVTN
-885 TATGRNQGKKA
+885 AATGRNQGKKA
-896 TLKRDQS
+896 TLKRGQS
-903 LKLKAALIPVT
+903 LKLKAALTPVT
-914 SLQKVTWSTS
+914 SLQKVTWSSS

>member
-23 AMMVNAAD
+23 AMIVNAAD
-31 FTSEDVQEQS
+31 FTSEDVQEQG
-41 VELADEPSKATVET
+41 VELTDEPSEATVET

-73 SIEITDE
+73 IIEITDE
-80 PQESADTEGED
+80 PQESADT
-91 TGIDVQEE
+91 GIDIQE
-99 DEASP
+99 EASP

-141 SADLEVTYTGGRDA
+141 SADLEVTYTGGRDT

-168 GDSYTTD
+168 GDGYTTD

-184 DADGNTYGLGSRL
+184 DADGNTYDLGSRL

-231 PVNLNEDTEVES
+231 PVNLNEDTEAES

-248 AYYSFEAPAAGNYY
+248 AYYSFEAPTAGNYY
-262 MDTCDSHYRVYVDDG
+262 MDTCDSNYRVYVDDG

-309 ANEDAMMKIK
+309 ANEDAIMKIK

-365 RAKFGNTVY
+365 RAEFGNTVY
-374 DKQGQA
+374 DRQGQA

-390 EKETPIDW
+390 EKETSVDW
-398 DKIGNALPAG
+398 NEIGNVLPAG
-408 KYRIYFMLQPEA
+408 TYRIYFMLQPEA

-434 VNELNYASLT
+434 VNKLNYDSLR

-462 YSFSPEEDGYCH
+462 YSFSPEEDGYYH

-542 KTLKSIRMTKRPE
+542 KTLKSIEMTKRPE
-555 QTELLPGDRAWV
+555 QTKLLPGDRAWV

-589 QTDSQGMSFKQNDSY
+589 QTDSQGMSFKQNGTY
-604 TWVNEEICRV
+604 TWVNEETCRV
-614 PVSMGN
+614 PVSMGD

-639 FGTEEKL
+639 FGIEEKL

-685 LSAKKAYL
+685 LSAEKAYL
-693 EAGNTYQIYVAALKN
+693 EAGNTYQIYVAALKE
-708 DVILKVGDA
+708 DVILKVGDV
-717 PCEWKVI
+717 PCEWEVS
-724 EQIPETCTTDGKVV
+724 ERIPETCTTDGKVV

-763 VTKNATVLAE
+763 VTKNATVLTE
-773 GVQQR
+773 GVQQS
-778 SCSVC
+778 SCSIC
-783 GETETAYVAKLP
+783 GETETASVAKLP

-853 TITVQL
+853 TITVKL

-869 KVQKA
+869 KVQKP
-874 AVVTKSIKVTN
+874 AVATKSIKVTN
-885 TATGRNQGKKA
+885 AATGRNQGKKA
-896 TLKRDQS
+896 TLKRGQS
-903 LKLKAALIPVT
+903 LKLKAALTPVT
-914 SLQKVTWSTS
+914 SLQKVTWFSS
-924 NKKIVTVSKSGVIKA
+924 NKKIVIVSKSGVIKA

>member
-31 FTSEDVQEQS
+31 FTSEDVQEQG
-41 VELADEPSKATVET
+41 VELTDEPSEATVET

-80 PQESADTEGED
+80 PQESADTGGED
-91 TGIDVQEE
+91 TGIDIQE
-99 DEASP
+99 EASP
-104 EDVFSAGDEIAVQ
+104 EDVFSAGDEIAVP

-197 TAGTYTMKFTCG
+197 AAGTYTMKFTCG

-231 PVNLNEDTEVES
+231 PVNLNEDTEAES

-248 AYYSFEAPAAGNYY
+248 AYYSFEAPTAGNYY
-262 MDTCDSHYRVYVDDG
+262 MDTCDSNYRVYVDDG
-277 KNSYSVYDGSNWY
+277 KNSYSVYDGNNWY
-290 QEEQQTAYIGFYGG
+290 QEAQQTAYIGFYGG

-309 ANEDAMMKIK
+309 ANEDAIMKIK

-328 YTAESATAIEGLDN
+328 YTAESTTAIEGLDN

-365 RAKFGNTVY
+365 RAEFGNTVY
-374 DKQGQA
+374 DRQGQA

-390 EKETPIDW
+390 EKETSVDW
-398 DKIGNALPAG
+398 NEIGNVLSAG
-408 KYRIYFMLQPEA
+408 TYRIYFMLQPEA

-434 VNELNYASLT
+434 VNKLNYDSLR

-462 YSFSPEEDGYCH
+462 YSFSPEEDGYYH

-542 KTLKSIRMTKRPE
+542 KTLKSIRMAKRPE

-763 VTKNATVLAE
+763 VTKNATVLTE

-783 GETETAYVAKLP
+783 GETETVSVAKLP

-853 TITVQL
+853 TITVKL

-874 AVVTKSIKVTN
+874 AVATKSIKVTN
-885 TATGRNQGKKA
+885 TATGKNQGKKA
-896 TLKRDQS
+896 TLKRGQS
-903 LKLKAALIPVT
+903 LKLKAALTPVT
-914 SLQKVTWSTS
+914 SLQKVTWSSS

>member
-31 FTSEDVQEQS
+31 FTSEDVQEQG
-41 VELADEPSKATVET
+41 VELTDEPSEATVET

-80 PQESADTEGED
+80 SQESADTGGED
-91 TGIDVQEE
+91 TGIDIQE
-99 DEASP
+99 EASP
-104 EDVFSAGDEIAVQ
+104 EDVFSAGDEIAVP

-141 SADLEVTYTGGRDA
+141 SADLEVTYTGGRDT

-168 GDSYTTD
+168 GDGYTTD

-184 DADGNTYGLGSRL
+184 DADGNTYDLGSRL

-231 PVNLNEDTEVES
+231 PVNLNEDTEAES

-248 AYYSFEAPAAGNYY
+248 AYYSFEAPTAGNYY
-262 MDTCDSHYRVYVDDG
+262 MDTCDSNYRVYVDDG
-277 KNSYSVYDGSNWY
+277 KNSYSVYDGNNWY
-290 QEEQQTAYIGFYGG
+290 QEAQQTAYIGFYGG

-309 ANEDAMMKIK
+309 ANEDAIMKIK
-319 TQSEIMSVE
+319 TQSEIDSIE
-328 YTAESATAIEGLDN
+328 YKPESTTAIEGLDN

-365 RAKFGNTVY
+365 RAEFGNTVY

-385 CAVNG
+385 CAVDG
-390 EKETPIDW
+390 EKETSVDW
-398 DKIGNALPAG
+398 NEIGNVLPAG
-408 KYRIYFMLQPEA
+408 TYRIYFMLQPEA

-434 VNELNYASLT
+434 VNELNYDSLT
-444 SLEMGENELEA
+444 PLEMGEHVLEA

-462 YSFSPEEDGYCH
+462 YSFSPEEDGYYH

-509 MERGKVKVSRGV
+509 MERGKVKVSRGI

-542 KTLKSIRMTKRPE
+542 KTLKSIEMTKRPE

-574 TASYADGDDETITFG
+574 TASYADGDNETITFG
-589 QTDSQGMSFKQNDSY
+589 QTDSQGMSFKQNGTY

-614 PVSMGN
+614 PVSMGD

-674 IDVIDSETQEC
+674 IDVIDSEIQKC
-685 LSAKKAYL
+685 LSAEKAYL
-693 EAGNTYQIYVAALKN
+693 EAGNTYQIYVAALKE
-708 DVILKVGDA
+708 DVILKVGDV
-717 PCEWKVI
+717 PCEWEVS
-724 EQIPETCTTDGKVV
+724 ERIPETCTTDGKVV
-738 RKCNVHGETSTELLS
+738 RKCKVHGETSTTLES

-783 GETETAYVAKLP
+783 GETETASVAKLP

-853 TITVQL
+853 TITVKL

-874 AVVTKSIKVTN
+874 AVATKSIKVTN
-885 TATGRNQGKKA
+885 TATGKNQGKKA
-896 TLKRDQS
+896 TMKRGQS
-903 LKLKAALIPVT
+903 LKLKAALTPVT

>member
-31 FTSEDVQEQS
+31 FTSEDVQEQG
-41 VELADEPSKATVET
+41 VKLTDEPSEATVEI

-80 PQESADTEGED
+80 PQESADTGGED
-91 TGIDVQEE
+91 TGIDIQEE
-99 DEASP
+99 SSP

-197 TAGTYTMKFTCG
+197 AAGTYTMKFTCG

-219 IKQMSDSPLYKG
+219 IKQMSKSPLYKG
-231 PVNLNEDTEVES
+231 PVNLNEDTEAKS

-248 AYYSFEAPAAGNYY
+248 AYYSFEAPTAGNYY
-262 MDTCDSHYRVYVDDG
+262 MDTCDSNYRVYVDDG
-277 KNSYSVYDGSNWY
+277 KNSYSVYDGNNWY
-290 QEEQQTAYIGFYGG
+290 QEAQQTAYIGFYGG

-309 ANEDAMMKIK
+309 ANEDAIMKIK
-319 TQSEIMSVE
+319 TQSEIMSVK

-365 RAKFGNTVY
+365 RAEFGNTVY

-390 EKETPIDW
+390 EKETSVDW
-398 DKIGNALPAG
+398 NEIGNVLPAG
-408 KYRIYFMLQPEA
+408 TYRIYFMLQPEA

-444 SLEMGENELEA
+444 SLEMGEHVLEA

-462 YSFSPEEDGYCH
+462 YSFSPEEEGYCH

-509 MERGKVKVSRGV
+509 MERGKLKVSRGV

-542 KTLKSIRMTKRPE
+542 KTLKSIKMTKRPE

-589 QTDSQGMSFKQNDSY
+589 QTDSQGMSFKQNGTY
-604 TWVNEEICRV
+604 TWVNEEICRI
-614 PVSMGN
+614 PVSMGD

-646 DTAPGNQTIRRFIPD
+646 DTAPGNQTIRRFIPN

-674 IDVIDSETQEC
+674 IDVIESETQEC

-724 EQIPETCTTDGKVV
+724 EQIPETCITDGKVV

-763 VTKNATVLAE
+763 VTKNATVLTE

-778 SCSVC
+778 TCSVC
-783 GETETAYVAKLP
+783 GKTENASVAKLP

-859 ASGKKARFKV
+859 ASGKKASFKV
-869 KVQKA
+869 KVQKP
-874 AVVTKSIKVTN
+874 AVATKSIKVTN
-885 TATGRNQGKKA
+885 AATGRKQGKKA
-896 TLKRDQS
+896 TLKRGQS
-903 LKLKAALIPVT
+903 LKLKAAFTPVT
-914 SLQKVTWSTS
+914 SLQKVTWFSS

-939 KKKGRATITVKSGNK
+939 KKKGKATITVKSGNK

>member
-31 FTSEDVQEQS
+31 FTSEDVQEQG
-41 VELADEPSKATVET
+41 VELTDEPSEATVET

-80 PQESADTEGED
+80 SQESADTGGED
-91 TGIDVQEE
+91 TGIDIQE
-99 DEASP
+99 EASP
-104 EDVFSAGDEIAVQ
+104 EDVFSAGDEIAVP

-141 SADLEVTYTGGRDA
+141 SADLEVTYTGGRDT

-168 GDSYTTD
+168 GDGYTTD

-184 DADGNTYGLGSRL
+184 DADGNTYDLGSRL

-262 MDTCDSHYRVYVDDG
+262 MDTCDSSYRVYVDDG
-277 KNSYSVYDGSNWY
+277 KNSYSVYDGNNWY

-309 ANEDAMMKIK
+309 ANEDAIMKIK
-319 TQSEIMSVE
+319 TQSEIDSIE
-328 YTAESATAIEGLDN
+328 YKPESTTAIEGLDN

-365 RAKFGNTVY
+365 RAEFGNTVY

-385 CAVNG
+385 CAVDG
-390 EKETPIDW
+390 EKETSVDW
-398 DKIGNALPAG
+398 NEIGNVLPAG
-408 KYRIYFMLQPEA
+408 TYRIYFMLQPEA

-434 VNELNYASLT
+434 VNELNYDSLT
-444 SLEMGENELEA
+444 PLEMGEHVLEA

-462 YSFSPEEDGYCH
+462 YSFSPEEDGYYH

-542 KTLKSIRMTKRPE
+542 KTLKSIEMTKRPE

-574 TASYADGDDETITFG
+574 TASYADGDNETITFG
-589 QTDSQGMSFKQNDSY
+589 QTDSQGMSFKQNGTY

-614 PVSMGN
+614 PVSMGD

-674 IDVIDSETQEC
+674 IDVIDSKTQKC
-685 LSAKKAYL
+685 LSAEKAYL
-693 EAGNTYQIYVAALKN
+693 EAGNTYQIYVAALKE
-708 DVILKVGDA
+708 DVILKVGDV
-717 PCEWKVI
+717 PCEWEVS
-724 EQIPETCTTDGKVV
+724 ERIPETCTTDGKVV
-738 RKCNVHGETSTELLS
+738 RKCKVHGETSTELLS

-783 GETETAYVAKLP
+783 GETETASVAKLP

-802 KGTIP
+802 KGKIP

-853 TITVQL
+853 TITVKL
-859 ASGKKARFKV
+859 ASGKKASFKV
-869 KVQKA
+869 KVQKP
-874 AVVTKSIKVTN
+874 AVATKSIKVTN
-885 TATGRNQGKKA
+885 AATGRNQGKKA
-896 TLKRDQS
+896 TLKRGQS
-903 LKLKAALIPVT
+903 LKLKAALTPVT
-914 SLQKVTWSTS
+914 SLQKVTWSSS

>member
-31 FTSEDVQEQS
+31 FTSEDVQEQG
-41 VELADEPSKATVET
+41 VELTDEPSEATVET

-80 PQESADTEGED
+80 SQESADTGGED
-91 TGIDVQEE
+91 TGIDIQE
-99 DEASP
+99 EASP
-104 EDVFSAGDEIAVQ
+104 EDVFSAGDEIAVP

-141 SADLEVTYTGGRDA
+141 SADLEVTYTGGRDT

-168 GDSYTTD
+168 GDGYTTD

-184 DADGNTYGLGSRL
+184 DADGNTYDLGSRL

-262 MDTCDSHYRVYVDDG
+262 MDTCDSSYRVYVDDG
-277 KNSYSVYDGSNWY
+277 KNSYSVYDGNNWY

-309 ANEDAMMKIK
+309 ANEDAIMKIK
-319 TQSEIMSVE
+319 TQSEIDSIE
-328 YTAESATAIEGLDN
+328 YKPESTTAIEGLDN

-365 RAKFGNTVY
+365 RAEFGNTVY

-385 CAVNG
+385 CAVDG
-390 EKETPIDW
+390 EKETSVDW
-398 DKIGNALPAG
+398 NEIGNVLPAG
-408 KYRIYFMLQPEA
+408 TYRIYFMLQPEA

-434 VNELNYASLT
+434 VNELNYDSLT
-444 SLEMGENELEA
+444 PLEMGEHVLEA

-462 YSFSPEEDGYCH
+462 YSFSPEEDGYYH

-509 MERGKVKVSRGV
+509 MERGKVKVSRGI

-589 QTDSQGMSFKQNDSY
+589 QTDSQGMSFKQNGTY

-614 PVSMGN
+614 PVSMGD
-620 CQIYVEF
+620 CHIYVEF

-674 IDVIDSETQEC
+674 IDVIDSKTEKC

-693 EAGNTYQIYVAALKN
+693 EAGNTYQIYVAALKE
-708 DVILKVGDA
+708 DVILKVGDV
-717 PCEWKVI
+717 PCEWEVS
-724 EQIPETCTTDGKVV
+724 ERIPETCTTDGKVV
-738 RKCNVHGETSTELLS
+738 RKCKVHGETSTTLES

-783 GETETAYVAKLP
+783 GETETASVAKLP
-795 ATIALNV
+795 ATTALNV

-853 TITVQL
+853 TITVKL
-859 ASGKKARFKV
+859 ASGKKASFKV
-869 KVQKA
+869 KVQKS
-874 AVVTKSIKVTN
+874 AVATKSIKVTN
-885 TATGRNQGKKA
+885 AATGRNQGKKA
-896 TLKRDQS
+896 TLKRGQS
-903 LKLKAALIPVT
+903 LKLKAALTPVT
-914 SLQKVTWSTS
+914 SLQKVTWFSS

-939 KKKGRATITVKSGNK
+939 KKKGKATITVKSGNK
-954 KYNIRIT
+954 KYNIKIT

>member
-10 LAVAMSVTSIDST
+10 LAVAMSVASIDST

-31 FTSEDVQEQS
+31 FTSEDVQEQG
-41 VELADEPSKATVET
+41 VELTDEPSEATEET

-62 GVLSENSSEDE
+62 EVISDNSSEDE

-91 TGIDVQEE
+91 AEIDIQEE
-99 DEASP
+99 SSP

-197 TAGTYTMKFTCG
+197 AAGTYTMKFTCG

-231 PVNLNEDTEVES
+231 PVNLNEDTEAES
-243 PLQGV
+243 PFQGV

-262 MDTCDSHYRVYVDDG
+262 MDTCDSNYRVYVDDG

-328 YTAESATAIEGLDN
+328 YTAESATAIEDLDN

-365 RAKFGNTVY
+365 RAEFGNTVY

-832 NKKVVSVKNGRIK
+832 NKKVVSVKNGKIK

-859 ASGKKARFKV
+859 ASGKKASFKV
-869 KVQKA
+869 KVQKP
-874 AVVTKSIKVTN
+874 AVATKSIKVTN
-885 TATGRNQGKKA
+885 AATGRKQGKKA
-896 TLKRDQS
+896 TLKRGQS
-903 LKLKAALIPVT
+903 LKLKAALTPIT
-914 SLQKVTWSTS
+914 SLQKVKWSTS

>member
-10 LAVAMSVTSIDST
+10 LAVAMTVTSIDST

-31 FTSEDVQEQS
+31 FTSEDVQEQG
-41 VELADEPSKATVET
+41 VELTDEPSEATVET

-80 PQESADTEGED
+80 SQESADTGGED
-91 TGIDVQEE
+91 TGIDIQE
-99 DEASP
+99 EASP
-104 EDVFSAGDEIAVQ
+104 EDVFSAGDEIAVP

-141 SADLEVTYTGGRDA
+141 SADLEVTYTGGRDT

-168 GDSYTTD
+168 GDGYTTD

-184 DADGNTYGLGSRL
+184 DADGNTYDLGSRL

-248 AYYSFEAPAAGNYY
+248 AYYSFETPTAGNYY
-262 MDTCDSHYRVYVDDG
+262 MDTCDSNYRVYVDDG
-277 KNSYSVYDGSNWY
+277 KNSYSVYDGNNWY

-309 ANEDAMMKIK
+309 ANEDAIMKIK
-319 TQSEIMSVE
+319 TQSEIDSIE
-328 YTAESATAIEGLDN
+328 YKPESTTAIEGLDN

-365 RAKFGNTVY
+365 RAEFGNTVY

-385 CAVNG
+385 CAVDG
-390 EKETPIDW
+390 EKETSVDW
-398 DKIGNALPAG
+398 NEIGNVLPAG
-408 KYRIYFMLQPEA
+408 TYRIYFMLRPEA

-434 VNELNYASLT
+434 VNELNYDSLT
-444 SLEMGENELEA
+444 PLEMGEHVLEA

-462 YSFSPEEDGYCH
+462 YSFSPEEDGYYH

-521 KYIVGVSSESGRT
+521 KYIVGVSSESGRK

-542 KTLKSIRMTKRPE
+542 KILKSITMTKRPE
-555 QTELLPGDRAWV
+555 QTTLLPGGRAWV

-574 TASYADGDDETITFG
+574 TASYADGDDEKITFG
-589 QTDSQGMSFKQNDSY
+589 QTDSQGMSFKQNGSY
-604 TWVNEEICRV
+604 KWVNEKLCRV
-614 PVSMGN
+614 PVSMGGY
-620 CQIYVEF
+620 QIDVEF
-627 EAADWNAVPKME
+627 KAADWKDVQTME

-646 DTAPGNQTIRRFIPD
+646 DTEPGNQTIRRFIPD

-693 EAGNTYQIYVAALKN
+693 EAGNTYQIYVAALKE

-783 GETETAYVAKLP
+783 GETETASVAKLP

-853 TITVQL
+853 TITVKL

-874 AVVTKSIKVTN
+874 AVATKSIKVTN
-885 TATGRNQGKKA
+885 TATGKNQGKKA
-896 TLKRDQS
+896 TMKRGQS
-903 LKLKAALIPVT
+903 LKLKAALTPVT

>member
-31 FTSEDVQEQS
+31 FTSEDVQEQG
-41 VELADEPSKATVET
+41 VELTDEPSEATVET

-80 PQESADTEGED
+80 SQESADTGGED
-91 TGIDVQEE
+91 TGIDIQE
-99 DEASP
+99 EASP
-104 EDVFSAGDEIAVQ
+104 EDVFSAGDEIAVP

-141 SADLEVTYTGGRDA
+141 SADLEVTYTGGRDT

-168 GDSYTTD
+168 GDGYTTD

-184 DADGNTYGLGSRL
+184 DADGNTYDLGSRL

-248 AYYSFEAPAAGNYY
+248 AYYSFEAPTAGNYY
-262 MDTCDSHYRVYVDDG
+262 MDTCDSNYRVYVDDG
-277 KNSYSVYDGSNWY
+277 KNSYSVYDGNNWY

-309 ANEDAMMKIK
+309 ANEDAIMKIK
-319 TQSEIMSVE
+319 TQSEIDSIE
-328 YTAESATAIEGLDN
+328 YKPESTTAIEGLDN

-365 RAKFGNTVY
+365 RAEFGNTVY

-390 EKETPIDW
+390 EKETSVDW
-398 DKIGNALPAG
+398 NEIGNVLPAG
-408 KYRIYFMLQPEA
+408 TYRIYFMLQPEA

-434 VNELNYASLT
+434 VNKLNYDSLR

-462 YSFSPEEDGYCH
+462 YSFSPEEDGYYH

-542 KTLKSIRMTKRPE
+542 KTLKSIEMTKRPE

-574 TASYADGDDETITFG
+574 TASYADGDNETITFG
-589 QTDSQGMSFKQNDSY
+589 QTDSQGMSFKQNGTY

-614 PVSMGN
+614 PVSMGD

-674 IDVIDSETQEC
+674 IDVIDSKTQKC
-685 LSAKKAYL
+685 LSAEKAYL
-693 EAGNTYQIYVAALKN
+693 EAGNTYQIYVAALKE
-708 DVILKVGDA
+708 DVILKVGDV
-717 PCEWKVI
+717 PCEWEVS
-724 EQIPETCTTDGKVV
+724 ERIPETCTTDGKVV
-738 RKCNVHGETSTELLS
+738 RKCKVHGETSTTLES

-783 GETETAYVAKLP
+783 GETETASVAKLP

-802 KGTIP
+802 KGKIP

-853 TITVQL
+853 TITVKL
-859 ASGKKARFKV
+859 ASGKKASFKV
-869 KVQKA
+869 KVQKP
-874 AVVTKSIKVTN
+874 AVATKSIKVTN
-885 TATGRNQGKKA
+885 AATGRNQGKKA
-896 TLKRDQS
+896 TLKRGQS
-903 LKLKAALIPVT
+903 LKLKAALTPVT
-914 SLQKVTWSTS
+914 SLQKVTWSSS

>member
-31 FTSEDVQEQS
+31 FTSEDVQEQG
-41 VELADEPSKATVET
+41 VELTDEPSEATVET

-80 PQESADTEGED
+80 PQESADTGGED
-91 TGIDVQEE
+91 TGIDIQEE
-99 DEASP
+99 SSP

-209 DIVSEPYTVS
+209 DIVSEPYIVS

-231 PVNLNEDTEVES
+231 PVNLNEDTEAES

-248 AYYSFEAPAAGNYY
+248 AYYSFEAPTAGNYY
-262 MDTCDSHYRVYVDDG
+262 MDTCDSNYRVYVDDG
-277 KNSYSVYDGSNWY
+277 KSSYSVYDGSNWY

-309 ANEDAMMKIK
+309 ANEDAIMKIK

-328 YTAESATAIEGLDN
+328 YTAESTTAIEGLDN

-365 RAKFGNTVY
+365 RAEFGNTVY

-390 EKETPIDW
+390 EKETSVDW
-398 DKIGNALPAG
+398 NEIGNVLPAG
-408 KYRIYFMLQPEA
+408 TYRIYFMLQPEA

-434 VNELNYASLT
+434 VNKLNYDSLR
-444 SLEMGENELEA
+444 SLEMGEHVLEA

-462 YSFSPEEDGYCH
+462 YSFSPEEDGYYH

-495 YENGK
+495 YENRK

-685 LSAKKAYL
+685 LSAEKAYL

-724 EQIPETCTTDGKVV
+724 EQIPETCITDGKVV

-783 GETETAYVAKLP
+783 GETETASVAKLP

-853 TITVQL
+853 TITVKL

-874 AVVTKSIKVTN
+874 AVATKSIKVTN
-885 TATGRNQGKKA
+885 TATGKNQDKKA
-896 TLKRDQS
+896 TLKRGQS
-903 LKLKAALIPVT
+903 LKLKAALTPVT
-914 SLQKVTWSTS
+914 SLQKVTWSSS

>member
-10 LAVAMSVTSIDST
+10 LAVAMTVTSIDST

-31 FTSEDVQEQS
+31 FTSEEVQEQS
-41 VELADEPSKATVET
+41 VELTDEPSEATVET

-80 PQESADTEGED
+80 SQESADTGGED
-91 TGIDVQEE
+91 TGIDIQE
-99 DEASP
+99 EASP
-104 EDVFSAGDEIAVQ
+104 EDVFSAGDEIAVP

-141 SADLEVTYTGGRDA
+141 SADLEVTYTGGRDT

-168 GDSYTTD
+168 GDGYTTD

-184 DADGNTYGLGSRL
+184 DADGNTYDLGSRL

-262 MDTCDSHYRVYVDDG
+262 MDTCDSSYRVYVDDG
-277 KNSYSVYDGSNWY
+277 KNSYSVYDGNNWY

-309 ANEDAMMKIK
+309 ANEDAIMKIK
-319 TQSEIMSVE
+319 TQSEIDSIE
-328 YTAESATAIEGLDN
+328 YKPESTTAIEGLDN

-365 RAKFGNTVY
+365 RAEFGNTVY

-385 CAVNG
+385 CAVDG
-390 EKETPIDW
+390 EKETSVDW
-398 DKIGNALPAG
+398 NEIGNVLPAG
-408 KYRIYFMLQPEA
+408 TYRIYFMLQPEA

-434 VNELNYASLT
+434 VNELNYDSLT
-444 SLEMGENELEA
+444 PLEMGEHVLEA

-462 YSFSPEEDGYCH
+462 YSFSPEEDGYYH

-509 MERGKVKVSRGV
+509 MERGKVKVSRGI

-763 VTKNATVLAE
+763 VTKNATVLTE

-783 GETETAYVAKLP
+783 GETETVSVAKLP

-853 TITVQL
+853 TITVKL

-874 AVVTKSIKVTN
+874 AVATKSIKVTN
-885 TATGRNQGKKA
+885 TATGKNQGKKA
-896 TLKRDQS
+896 TLKRGQS
-903 LKLKAALIPVT
+903 LKLKAALTPVT
-914 SLQKVTWSTS
+914 SLQKVTWSSS

>member
-31 FTSEDVQEQS
+31 FTSEDVQEQG
-41 VELADEPSKATVET
+41 VELTDEPSEATVET

-80 PQESADTEGED
+80 RQESADTGGED
-91 TGIDVQEE
+91 TGIDIQEE
-99 DEASP
+99 SSP

-197 TAGTYTMKFTCG
+197 AAGTYTMKFTCG
-209 DIVSEPYTVS
+209 YIVSEPYTVS

-248 AYYSFEAPAAGNYY
+248 AYYSFEAPTAGNYY
-262 MDTCDSHYRVYVDDG
+262 MDTCDSNYRVYVDDG
-277 KNSYSVYDGSNWY
+277 KNSYSVYESSNWY
-290 QEEQQTAYIGFYGG
+290 QEKQQTAYIGFYGG

-309 ANEDAMMKIK
+309 ANEDAIMKIK
-319 TQSEIMSVE
+319 TQSDITSVE
-328 YTAESATAIEGLDN
+328 YTSESAAAIEGLDN
-342 LWRYSDMPGLLTL
+342 LWRYSYMPGLLKL
-355 TYKDGTTDTL
+355 TYKDDTTDTL
-365 RAKFGNTVY
+365 RAEFGNTVY
-374 DKQGQA
+374 DKQGHA

-385 CAVNG
+385 CAVDG

-408 KYRIYFMLQPEA
+408 KYRIYFMLQLEE

-434 VNELNYASLT
+434 VNKLNYDSLR
-444 SLEMGENELEA
+444 SLEMGEHVLEA

-462 YSFSPEEDGYCH
+462 YSFSPEEDGYYH

-542 KTLKSIRMTKRPE
+542 KTLKSIKMTKRPE
-555 QTELLPGDRAWV
+555 QTTLLPGGRAWV

-574 TASYADGDDETITFG
+574 TASYVDGDDETIAFG
-589 QTDSQGMSFKQNDSY
+589 QTDSQGMGFKQNASY
-604 TWVNEEICRV
+604 EWENEDLCRV
-614 PVSMGN
+614 PVSMGDF
-620 CQIYVEF
+620 QIYVEF
-627 EAADWNAVPKME
+627 EAADWNNVPKMK

-661 KSGYYSFSATNAY
+661 KSGYYSFSATDAY

-685 LSAKKAYL
+685 LSAEKAYL
-693 EAGNTYQIYVAALKN
+693 EAGNTYQIYVAALKK
-708 DVILKVGDA
+708 DVILKVGAA
-717 PCEWKVI
+717 PCEWEVI
-724 EQIPETCTTDGKVV
+724 EQIAETCTTDGKIV
-738 RKCNVHGETSTELLS
+738 RKCKVHGETSTTLES
-753 APGHDWSRWK
+753 ASGHDWSRWK

-783 GETETAYVAKLP
+783 GKTETAYVAKLP

-845 GLKAGKSA
+845 GLKAGKIA
-853 TITVQL
+853 AITVQL

-874 AVVTKSIKVTN
+874 AIATKSIKVTN
-885 TATGRNQGKKA
+885 TATGKNQGKKA
-896 TLKRDQS
+896 TLKRGQS
-903 LKLKAALIPVT
+903 LKLKAAFTPVT
-914 SLQKVTWSTS
+914 SLQKVTWFSS

>member
-31 FTSEDVQEQS
+31 FTSEDVQEQG
-41 VELADEPSKATVET
+41 VELTDEPFEATVET

-80 PQESADTEGED
+80 PQESADTGGED
-91 TGIDVQEE
+91 TGIDIQEE
-99 DEASP
+99 SSP

-197 TAGTYTMKFTCG
+197 AAGTYTMKFTCG

-231 PVNLNEDTEVES
+231 PVNLNEDTEAES

-248 AYYSFEAPAAGNYY
+248 AYYSFEAPTAGNYY
-262 MDTCDSHYRVYVDDG
+262 MDTCDSNYRVYVDDG

-309 ANEDAMMKIK
+309 ANEDAIMKIK

-365 RAKFGNTVY
+365 RAEFGNTVY

-385 CAVNG
+385 CVVNG
-390 EKETPIDW
+390 EKETSVDW
-398 DKIGNALPAG
+398 NEIGNVLPAG
-408 KYRIYFMLQPEA
+408 TYRIYFMLQPEA

-434 VNELNYASLT
+434 VNKLNYDSLR
-444 SLEMGENELEA
+444 SLEMGEHVLEA

-462 YSFSPEEDGYCH
+462 YSFSPEEDGYYH

-542 KTLKSIRMTKRPE
+542 KTLKSIKMTKRPE

-589 QTDSQGMSFKQNDSY
+589 QTDSQGMSFKQNGTY

-627 EAADWNAVPKME
+627 EAAVWNAVPKME

-685 LSAKKAYL
+685 LSAEKAYL

-763 VTKNATVLAE
+763 VTKNVTVLSE

-778 SCSVC
+778 TCSVC
-783 GETETAYVAKLP
+783 GKTENASVAKLP
-795 ATIALNV
+795 VTIALNV

-853 TITVQL
+853 TITVKL

-874 AVVTKSIKVTN
+874 AVATKSIKVTN
-885 TATGRNQGKKA
+885 AATGRNQGKKA
-896 TLKRDQS
+896 TLKCGQS
-903 LKLKAALIPVT
+903 LKLKAALTPIT
-914 SLQKVTWSTS
+914 SLQKVTWSSS